1 MRLDR
6 GHGKALL
13 LVISAAACGHA
24 AIAQSGGTP
33 TLSVDAAAS
42 HHTISPNIYGIA
54 NYGLDATFAQEIQ
67 VPNIRWGGD
76 GTTRYNW
83 LVDSSNSGFDWY
95 FMGGNGETTPVP
107 GAGPDLMVNTYK
119 PAHANALITIPIIPY
134 VNKMSAWSCSFPV
147 SVYGA
152 QQSTNPYVFPNG
164 ETCGNSI
171 ATNGTQ
177 LIDNN
182 IYANHID
189 NTTSLQEQW
198 VQHLVSTFGTAANG
212 GVKFYQLDNEPYGW
226 SNTHRDVMPNGATY
240 PTITQLGQEYAAAVK
255 QGDSTALVLGPSDF
269 TLGGW
274 IGNTAQQGGLFAGQ
288 YYLQQMAAYDKANG
302 QRILDYFDEHYY
314 FNVSTPAAQLASTR
328 TLWDP
333 TYNGGT
339 WVEQWDFDGPM
350 QLIPRFRNWIS
361 TYYPGT
367 LLSLSEYSIDSGQK
381 SIVDAI
387 AEMDVLGIFGQ
398 QPIDFANMW
407 SAPAPTDPIA
417 YSFRMFRNYDGNG
430 SQFGDTSI
438 SAVSTDPGELSIYA
452 AQRSSDNAVTILAIN
467 KTTGGLSS
475 AIAFANLNL
484 PSTAQVY
491 TYTQAT
497 LTSIVHAPD
506 VAITNGSISYSF
518 PSYSAVLFVIQPSA
532 ATVTATTTA
541 LSASATQIAVGQSVA
556 FSITVTPAAG
566 SAAAGNVTLL
576 DGSTSL
582 GTSALSNGAATFTI
596 SSLAAGSHS
605 ITASYAGDTTDGGS
619 TSNAVSVQVNAATAP
634 LQATAVTLTASP
646 TTAVSGQTITLT
658 ANVAPTSGTS
668 VPTGTV
674 TFQDGSIA
682 IGSST
687 LAAGT
692 GTLTVSTL
700 SVGTHSITASYAGNT
715 ADGASTSN
723 AVSVQVNAATAP
735 LQATAVTLTANPT
748 TAVSGQT
755 ISLSANVA
763 PASGTSI
770 PTGTVTF
777 QDGSTAIGTSPLV
790 AGSGTL
796 AVSMLSVGTHSL
808 SAVYGGDTADS
819 PSTSKTVS
827 VTITAASAPPP
838 TPAADYGL
846 TLSSSTLTMTQGT
859 PGSLMVSVAP
869 ENGFSASLSFACSGL
884 PSGWGCSFAPS
895 TLSGSAPESTKM
907 TISATN
913 SSQLMPL
920 PSGLLLALVS
930 PIPLFLFGLSKG
942 GSRRAE
948 WILLLIF
955 LVAALAGCGTS
966 FKNPQPGQSGTYN
979 VTVTASGT
987 SAPTHTQT
995 FVLTMTQ

>member
-6 GHGKALL
+6 GHAKALL
-13 LVISAAACGHA
+13 LAMSAAACSGQA
-24 AIAQSGGTP
+24 ATAQSGGAP
-33 TLSVDAAAS
+33 TLNVDAAAA
-42 HHTISPNIYGIA
+42 HHPISPNIYGIA
-54 NYGLDATFAQEIQ
+54 SYGLDATFAQEIQ

-119 PAHANALITIPIIPY
+119 PANATALITIPIIPY
-134 VNKMSAWSCSFPV
+134 VNKMSAWNCSFPV

-152 QQSTNPYVFPNG
+152 QRSTNPYVFPNG

-177 LIDNN
+177 LIDND

-189 NTTSLQEQW
+189 NTTGLQLQW
-198 VQHLVSTFGTAANG
+198 IQHLVSTFGTAASG

-240 PTITQLGQEYAAAVK
+240 PTITQLGEQYAATVK

-288 YYLQQMAAYDKANG
+288 YYLQQMAAYDQAHG

-314 FNVSTPAAQLASTR
+314 FDTSTPAAQLASTR

-339 WVEQWDFDGPM
+339 WVEQYEFDGPM
-350 QLIPRFRNWIS
+350 QLIPRFRSWIS

-438 SAVSTDPGELSIYA
+438 SATSTNPGELSIYA

-467 KTTGGLSS
+467 KTTGALSS
-475 AIAFANLNL
+475 AIAIANLN
-484 PSTAQVY
+484 PPPTAQVY
-491 TYTQAT
+491 TYSQAT
-497 LTSIVHAPD
+497 LTSIVHASD
-506 VAITNGSISYSF
+506 AAITSGSISYTF
-518 PSYSAVLFVIQPSA
+518 PSYSAVLFVVQPLAS
-532 ATVTATTTA
+532 TVTSTTTA
-541 LSASATQIAVGQSVA
+541 LAASTTQITVGQSVT
-556 FSITVTPAAG
+556 FNVTVTPAAG
-566 SAAAGNVTLL
+566 SAAVGNVTLM
-576 DGSTSL
+576 DGSMSL
-582 GTSALSNGAATFTI
+582 GTSALANGAATFTI
-596 SSLAAGSHS
+596 TSLAAGAHS
-605 ITASYAGDTTDGGS
+605 ITASYAGDSTDSAS
-619 TSNAVSVQVNAATAP
+619 TSTAVSVQVNAVTAP
-634 LQATAVTLTASP
+634 LQATAVTLTASA
-646 TTAVSGQTITLT
+646 TTAVSGQTITLD
-658 ANVAPTSGTS
+658 AKVAPASGTS

-674 TFQDGSIA
+674 TFQDGSSA

-687 LAAGT
+687 LAAAT
-692 GTLTVSTL
+692 ATLATSTL
-700 SVGTHSITASYAGNT
+700 SAG
-715 ADGASTSN
+715 
-723 AVSVQVNAATAP
+723 
-735 LQATAVTLTANPT
+735 
-748 TAVSGQT
+748 
-755 ISLSANVA
+755 I
-763 PASGTSI
+763 
-770 PTGTVTF
+770 
-777 QDGSTAIGTSPLV
+777 
-790 AGSGTL
+790 
-796 AVSMLSVGTHSL
+796 HSL
-808 SAVYGGDTADS
+808 SAVYSGDTIDS
-819 PSTSKTVS
+819 PSTSKAVS
-827 VTITAASAPPP
+827 VTITAAQAPPP

-846 TLSSSTLTMTQGT
+846 TLSSGTLTMTQGT
-859 PGSLMVSVAP
+859 AGSLTVSVAP

-895 TLSGSAPESTKM
+895 SLSGSAPESTKM
-907 TISATN
+907 TISAIN
-913 SSQLMPL
+913 SGQLIAA
-920 PSGLLLALVS
+920 PSGLILALVS
-930 PIPLFLFGLSKG
+930 PIPLFFLGISG
-942 GSRRAE
+942 SRSRRAL
-948 WILLLIF
+948 WMLLFLCLI
-955 LVAALAGCGTS
+955 ALTGCGTT
-966 FKNPQPGQSGTYN
+966 FTGPQPGQSTTYN
-979 VTVTASGT
+979 VTVTASGA

-995 FVLTMTQ
+995 FVLTMTSAQ

>member
-6 GHGKALL
+6 AHAKALL

-24 AIAQSGGTP
+24 GIAQSGGTP

-42 HHTISPNIYGIA
+42 HHPISPNIYGIA

-119 PAHANALITIPIIPY
+119 PAKANALITIPIIPY
-134 VNKMSAWSCSFPV
+134 VNKMSAWNCSFPV

-152 QQSTNPYVFPNG
+152 QQSTNPYVHPNG

-198 VQHLVSTFGTAANG
+198 VQHLVSTFGTAASG

-240 PTITQLGQEYAAAVK
+240 PTITQLGQGYAAAVK
-255 QGDSTALVLGPSDF
+255 QADSTALVLGPSDF

-288 YYLQQMAAYDKANG
+288 YYLQQMAAYDQAHG

-350 QLIPRFRNWIS
+350 QLIPRFRSWIS

-417 YSFRMFRNYDGNG
+417 YAFRMFRNYDGNG
-430 SQFGDTSI
+430 SQFGDASI
-438 SAVSTDPGELSIYA
+438 SGVSSDPGELSIYA

-467 KTTGGLSS
+467 KTTGALNS
-475 AIAFANLNL
+475 AIAIANLNL

-491 TYTQAT
+491 TYSQAT

-506 VAITNGSISYSF
+506 AAITSGSISYTF

-532 ATVTATTTA
+532 ATVNATTTA
-541 LSASATQIAVGQSVA
+541 LSASATQITVGQSVN
-556 FSITVTPAAG
+556 FSVTVTPAAG
-566 SAAAGNVTLL
+566 
-576 DGSTSL
+576 
-582 GTSALSNGAATFTI
+582 
-596 SSLAAGSHS
+596 
-605 ITASYAGDTTDGGS
+605 
-619 TSNAVSVQVNAATAP
+619 
-634 LQATAVTLTASP
+634 
-646 TTAVSGQTITLT
+646 
-658 ANVAPTSGTS
+658 S

-674 TFQDGSIA
+674 TFQDGSTA

-692 GTLTVSTL
+692 GTLAVSTL

-735 LQATAVTLTANPT
+735 LEATAVTLTANPT
-748 TAVSGQT
+748 TAVSGQAVT
-755 ISLSANVA
+755 LNANVA

-777 QDGSTAIGTSPLV
+777 QDGSTAIGSSPLA

-796 AVSMLSVGTHSL
+796 AVSTLSVGTHSL
-808 SAVYGGDTADS
+808 SAVYSGDTADS

-859 PGSLMVSVAP
+859 PGSLTVSVAP

-884 PSGWGCSFAPS
+884 PSGWGCNFAPP
-895 TLSGSAPESTKM
+895 TLSGNAPESTKL

-913 SSQLMPL
+913 SGQLKAS
-920 PSGLLLALVS
+920 PSGLVLALVS
-930 PIPLFLFGLSKG
+930 PIPLFLLGLSKG
-942 GSRRAE
+942 RSRRAE
-948 WILLLIF
+948 WILVLIF
-955 LVAALAGCGTS
+955 LLAALAGCGTS
-966 FKNPQPGQSGTYN
+966 FKQGQSNTYN

-995 FVLTMTQ
+995 FSLTMSQ

>member
-6 GHGKALL
+6 AHAKALL

-24 AIAQSGGTP
+24 GIAQSGGTP

-42 HHTISPNIYGIA
+42 HHPISPNIYGIA

-119 PAHANALITIPIIPY
+119 PAKANALITIPIIPY
-134 VNKMSAWSCSFPV
+134 VNKMSAWNCSFPV

-152 QQSTNPYVFPNG
+152 QQSTNPYVHPNG

-198 VQHLVSTFGTAANG
+198 VQHLVSTFGTAASG

-240 PTITQLGQEYAAAVK
+240 PTITQLGQGYAAAVK
-255 QGDSTALVLGPSDF
+255 QADSTALVLGPSDF

-288 YYLQQMAAYDKANG
+288 YYLQQMAAYDQAHG

-350 QLIPRFRNWIS
+350 QLIPRFRSWIS

-417 YSFRMFRNYDGNG
+417 YAFRMFRNYDGNG
-430 SQFGDTSI
+430 SQFGDASI
-438 SAVSTDPGELSIYA
+438 SGVSSDPGELSIYA

-467 KTTGGLSS
+467 KTTGALNS
-475 AIAFANLNL
+475 AIAIANLNL

-491 TYTQAT
+491 TYSQAT

-506 VAITNGSISYSF
+506 AAITSGSISYTF

-532 ATVTATTTA
+532 ATVNATTTA
-541 LSASATQIAVGQSVA
+541 LSASATQITVGQSVN
-556 FSITVTPAAG
+556 FSVTVTPAAG

-582 GTSALSNGAATFTI
+582 GTSALSNGAVTFPI
-596 SSLAAGSHS
+596 SSLAAGTHS
-605 ITASYAGDTTDGGS
+605 ITASYAGDTTDGAS

-634 LQATAVTLTASP
+634 LQATTVTLTASP

-674 TFQDGSIA
+674 TFQDGSTA

-692 GTLTVSTL
+692 GTLAVSTL

-735 LQATAVTLTANPT
+735 LEATAVTLTANPT
-748 TAVSGQT
+748 TAVSGQAVT
-755 ISLSANVA
+755 LNANVA

-777 QDGSTAIGTSPLV
+777 QDGSTAIGSSPLA

-796 AVSMLSVGTHSL
+796 AVSTLSVGTHSL
-808 SAVYGGDTADS
+808 SAVYSGDTADS

-859 PGSLMVSVAP
+859 PGSLTVSVAP

-884 PSGWGCSFAPS
+884 PSGWGCNFAPP
-895 TLSGSAPESTKM
+895 TLSGNAPESTKL

-913 SSQLMPL
+913 SGQLKAS
-920 PSGLLLALVS
+920 PSGLVLALVS
-930 PIPLFLFGLSKG
+930 PIPLFLLGLSKG
-942 GSRRAE
+942 RSRRAE
-948 WILLLIF
+948 WILVLIF
-955 LVAALAGCGTS
+955 LLAALAGCGTS
-966 FKNPQPGQSGTYN
+966 FKQGQSNTYN

-995 FVLTMTQ
+995 FSLTMSQ